1 MDIMKKNLAVTLCLA
16 LLTQLIGISVF
27 AAEPQKDF
35 TAYVLGN
42 LEIRDG
48 SEAFIGNA
56 IVNGTVTGL
65 GYNNRVKDG
74 QLYVKD
80 IEAVQE
86 YKNAESWYKNKIDGY
101 GYLNIGGWQDAAPE
115 YRLNFAPTPKNLPER
130 ESLTVESKK
139 TAEITES
146 GAYDLIDVEYGTL
159 VIRPM
164 GKTLRL
170 SADTLSLNASAKK
183 GGIEIEGD
191 GKVIFYVNNFVTG
204 GQGVLNRDGNADQCV
219 VYLNGAGD
227 YNFGTAKWN
236 ANIYVSQ
243 ANIKFQAG
251 SQIIGNIYT
260 VQDLEIASGS
270 DVSGFIYAPNAN
282 LKLEGG
288 STITGR
294 VIVND
299 LLIDGPNVAHK
310 GCGIKSGPY
319 SDIKTGADDI
329 TVGDNNPGQGQE
341 TPAPPV
347 SDIPDGER
355 PSLIYPY
362 AYLYGYPWGTMGPD
376 QPISREEAATLVYR
390 LLKENNALGGF
401 ERPDAATFADLPEDT
416 WSFAALEYMTQLG
429 VYSADSGV
437 ISPEEQISRRE
448 VAKMLCFSLR
458 LRPLNDTPLSF
469 SDLAEDDF
477 YYPYF
482 KALVDQGI
490 INGYSDNTV
499 RPGEKITRAEFVKM
513 FNILIARDDAYD
525 VDNVQNPYSDLDETH
540 WAYKQL
546 LRAANGFTDAANAEG
561 KYEVDPNRIPGRDK
575 DYE

>member
-191 GKVIFYVNNFVTG
+191 GKVIVYVCLLYTS
-204 GQGVLNRDGNADQCV
+204 RCV
-219 VYLNGAGD
+219 
-227 YNFGTAKWN
+227 
-236 ANIYVSQ
+236 
-243 ANIKFQAG
+243 
-251 SQIIGNIYT
+251 
-260 VQDLEIASGS
+260 
-270 DVSGFIYAPNAN
+270 
-282 LKLEGG
+282 
-288 STITGR
+288 
-294 VIVND
+294 
-299 LLIDGPNVAHK
+299 
-310 GCGIKSGPY
+310 
-319 SDIKTGADDI
+319 
-329 TVGDNNPGQGQE
+329 
-341 TPAPPV
+341 
-347 SDIPDGER
+347 
-355 PSLIYPY
+355 
-362 AYLYGYPWGTMGPD
+362 
-376 QPISREEAATLVYR
+376 
-390 LLKENNALGGF
+390 
-401 ERPDAATFADLPEDT
+401 
-416 WSFAALEYMTQLG
+416 
-429 VYSADSGV
+429 
-437 ISPEEQISRRE
+437 
-448 VAKMLCFSLR
+448 
-458 LRPLNDTPLSF
+458 
-469 SDLAEDDF
+469 
-477 YYPYF
+477 
-482 KALVDQGI
+482 
-490 INGYSDNTV
+490 
-499 RPGEKITRAEFVKM
+499 
-513 FNILIARDDAYD
+513 
-525 VDNVQNPYSDLDETH
+525 
-540 WAYKQL
+540 
-546 LRAANGFTDAANAEG
+546 
-561 KYEVDPNRIPGRDK
+561 
-575 DYE
+575 